1 MFIVL
6 YYDTLHFCGISC
18 NVSSF
23 ISDFCYLSLYF
34 LLSLAKY
41 GTVDFVDLIKKPT
54 LSFIA
59 FFFIVFLLSIS
70 FIWAVIFIPPFPL
83 LTLGLAC
90 SSFSSPFKYKV
101 RLLIGD
107 FLNMDVYCYKLSSY
121 YCFCCILC
129 VVLCCVFIFIF
140 QYIF

>member
-1 MFIVL
+1 MILYISVASVVMFPL
-6 YYDTLHFCGISC
+6 
-18 NVSSF
+18 F
-23 ISDFCYLSLYF
+23 ISDFCYLSPYF
-34 LLSLAKY
+34 LLSLPKY
-41 GTVDFVDLIKKPT
+41 RTVDFVDLIKKPT
-54 LSFIA
+54 LTFIA
-59 FFFIVFLLSIS
+59 FFILIVFLLSIS
-70 FIWAVIFIPPFPL
+70 FIWALIFIPPFPL

-107 FLNMDVYCYKLSSY
+107 FLNMDVYCYKLPSY